1 MNPAD
6 GPSGLMPAGSRPLR
20 HNSRE
25 HFEALLSAM
34 LARPDERS
42 RIAEQIERDFGEV
55 RAVMV
60 LDMSGF
66 SITTQRHGITCFL
79 LMIQQL
85 REAAKPAVEEAGGLI
100 VKAEADN
107 LYCLFEDV
115 PEAIAAAREINARLA
130 HVPPVYPDSP
140 PIQVSIGIGYGHIL
154 NIDEEDMF
162 GDELNLASKLGEDVA
177 APGEILLTEAA
188 SARAQARGIE
198 TRECGRDTHASSLVL
213 ARFQLGSTSR

>member
-6 GPSGLMPAGSRPLR
+6 EPSGLMPAGAGGTPPIR

-25 HFEALLSAM
+25 HFEALLDAM
-34 LARPDERS
+34 VARPDERS
-42 RIAEQIERDFGEV
+42 RIAAQIERDFGEV

-66 SITTQRHGITCFL
+66 SITTQCHGIACFL
-79 LMIQQL
+79 LMIHQL
-85 REAAKPAVEEAGGLI
+85 RAVARPAVEMAGGLV

-107 LYCLFEDV
+107 LYCMFEDV
-115 PEAIAAAREINARLA
+115 PQAVAAAREINARLEQ
-130 HVPPVYPDSP
+130 VPPVYPDSP
-140 PIQVSIGIGYGHIL
+140 PISVATGIGYGHIL
-154 NIDEEDMF
+154 NIDEKDMF

-177 APGEILLTEAA
+177 EPGQILLTEAA
-188 SARAQARGIE
+188 SARARALGIK

-213 ARFQLGSTSR
+213 ARFELR